1 MKRIIASVL
10 AISTIGIAA
19 PAFAQAPYGDRDRD
33 GVPNRYDRY
42 NDTYRSNYGYR
53 GYGQWQSINAR
64 QRTLDH
70 RIDVGVRNG
79 TLTRVEARH
88 LRAEF
93 RQIAHLEVRY
103 RRSGRG
109 LNAWERA
116 DLDRRFDRLSA
127 RIRYERHDRQY
138 RGYRRW

>member
-10 AISTIGIAA
+10 AISTVAIAA

-42 NDTYRSNYGYR
+42 NDSYRYNNGYR

-64 QRTLDH
+64 QRNLDR
-70 RIDVGVRNG
+70 RIDMGVRNG
-79 TLTRVEARH
+79 TLTRGEAVR

-93 RQIAHLEVRY
+93 RRIAYLEARY
-103 RRSGRG
+103 RRTGYG
-109 LNAWERA
+109 LSAWERA

-127 RIRYERHDRQY
+127 RIRYERQDRQY